1 MITILLF
8 SIEIE
13 RRLLTYD
20 ICNPVHIFS
29 IFVSNNGSL
38 VLISLTDCN
47 VKSN

>member
-1 MITILLF
+1 MITMLF

-20 ICNPVHIFS
+20 ICNPVHTSS
-29 IFVSNNGSL
+29 IFASNNGSL
-38 VLISLTDCN
+38 VLISLMDSN